1 MIIDGWSLYLK
12 MTAKTGNRFYIVNAI
27 IGIVDIITTKISDE
41 SLTEL
46 S

>member
-1 MIIDGWSLYLK
+1 MIINDWSLYLK
-12 MTAKTGNRFYIVNAI
+12 MTAKTGSGFYIVDTRI
-27 IGIVDIITTKISDE
+27 SVVDIITTKISYE